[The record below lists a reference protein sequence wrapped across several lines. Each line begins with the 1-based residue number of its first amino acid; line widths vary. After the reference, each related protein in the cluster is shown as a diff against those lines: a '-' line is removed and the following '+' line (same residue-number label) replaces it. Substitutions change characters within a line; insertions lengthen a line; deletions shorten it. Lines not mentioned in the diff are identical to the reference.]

1 MESSNAAN
9 AAIPNAQ
16 PDNALKRG
24 KILVLTNDKLILLDT
39 FQKYL
44 DEVLTPEEKAVYNHE
59 RIPNPHN
66 PTEIDL
72 AQLSERPVDLDML
85 LKLVLRGIKLHHK
98 KKWWLVLDGF

>member
-1 MESSNAAN
+1 MESSNVTNAAN

-24 KILVLTNDKLILLDT
+24 KILVLTNDDKLILLDT

-44 DEVLTPEEKAVYNHE
+44 DDVLTPEEKAVYNHE

-98 KKWWLVLDGF
+98 KKWW